1 MKTLVNSAFSK
12 SVLLNG
18 TMNNQIVQFF
28 LVVMHAGN
36 PLFRRNNFNHADC
49 MFVFGVEIFDKVS
62 EIVELFEL
70 GPDDWAKGN

>member
-1 MKTLVNSAFSK
+1 
-12 SVLLNG
+12 
-18 TMNNQIVQFF
+18 
-28 LVVMHAGN
+28 
-36 PLFRRNNFNHADC
+36 